1 MSRAEADRLLTELT
15 QMITSQ
21 SFEGLD
27 IEAYLDERD
36 EPEFAD
42 VWMRSFHI
50 LGDRAETNV
59 EEVLRT
65 YREKAFKQTFAYTGD
80 ADLAGYVSDDIG
92 LIGVY
97 LLQDGFQD
105 SFLEKLLEGYSQ
117 GRLPLR

>member
-15 QMITSQ
+15 EMITSQ

-42 VWMRSFHI
+42 AWMRSFHI
-50 LGDRAETNV
+50 LGERAETDV